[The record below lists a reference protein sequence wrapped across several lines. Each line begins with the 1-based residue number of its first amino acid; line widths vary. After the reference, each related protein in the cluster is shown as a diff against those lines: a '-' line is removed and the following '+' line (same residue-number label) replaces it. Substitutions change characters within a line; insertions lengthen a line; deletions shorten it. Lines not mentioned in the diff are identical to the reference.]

1 MERCVMKTSITT
13 TTEPRAVAHGARLP
27 GWMWFG
33 LLWMGGVAGAVTLGY
48 AFKLFMY
55 ATLFAVK

>member
-1 MERCVMKTSITT
+1 MKTSITT
-13 TTEPRAVAHGARLP
+13 TTEPRAVARSARLP
-27 GWMWFG
+27 GWMWFA

>member
-1 MERCVMKTSITT
+1 MKTSITT
-13 TTEPRAVAHGARLP
+13 TTEPRAEPRAVARGARLP
-27 GWMWFG
+27 GWMWFA